1 MAVRK
6 HAWAPRLRAST
17 RGLRERAWW
26 VMRRRGVFTLPELLA
41 TLASGAERDAQSN
54 LGKYVRALA
63 RAGIL
68 RAEAHRAPG
77 AALTSNGYLRYRLTV
92 DNGRKAPVWRAVKGE
107 VFDPNTGAAYPL
119 RAREEAGDE

>member
-1 MAVRK
+1 MTARK

-41 TLASGAERDAQSN
+41 TLATGDERDAASN

-68 RAEAHRAPG
+68 RAETRRAPG
-77 AALTSNGYLRYRLTV
+77 AALTSNGYLRYRLRV
-92 DNGRKAPVWRAVKGE
+92 DNGRMAPVWRAAKGE

-119 RAREEAGDE
+119 LARAEARDE